1 MNPHHV
7 NRSHLLR
14 NQVYDYLRKKMDNGQ
29 LSSGEYINFKEICE
43 ALEVSRSPV
52 RDALLQLQSEGFVM
66 LLPQHGIRIN
76 DVSTHELKDIY
87 EMLGGLESKV
97 LKTIFHKIGPTQIA
111 RMKKINEEM
120 LSASSSEK
128 FKRYYRKN
136 LAFHKVFLNLSKN
149 ELIKYQVTI
158 LKQRLFEFSK
168 RVWVHEHR
176 EMNYSEHQK
185 LIELIEKGDA
195 KTASDFWGDEHWSL
209 NW

>member
-1 MNPHHV
+1 
-7 NRSHLLR
+7 
-14 NQVYDYLRKKMDNGQ
+14 MDNGQ